1 MAPLPTLFVSH
12 GAPTTIIDPD
22 SPARTFLTGL
32 GDKIDR
38 PNAIVSITAHWVTGA
53 PKVGAAAHPE
63 TIHDFYGFPQ
73 ELYEMEYPA
82 SGNPSLAHEIDRL
95 LREAGFDSR
104 IDEKR
109 GLDHGTWSPLK
120 LMYPEADIPVVQ
132 LSVRRSDPAH
142 HLALGQA
149 LVPLRN
155 QGVLVMGS
163 GSTTHNLG
171 DFTYGSATAAP
182 WAQAFEDWLRE
193 NLEAGDWEALVAY
206 RREAPNGERAH
217 PSEEHLMPLFAAL
230 GAAGE
235 NAKTETL
242 HSGIEHGSIGMSAFA
257 FSSP

>member
-120 LMYPEADIPVVQ
+120 LMYPGADIPVVQ